1 MKKYIPYLIVNALAF
16 YLEPLI
22 ITDTGSAMFVV
33 LIFLPLVCF
42 LSSIIY
48 GVKHSFSILY
58 PVLISLLFIPTIF
71 IHYNSSASI
80 YIIMYGLIAL
90 CGNLFGKLFNWLLV
104 VLIATKL
111 QWELLLKKR
120 LSKFIK
126 CHYFINYIY

>member
-16 YLEPLI
+16 YLVPLI

-71 IHYNSSASI
+71 IHCNSSASI
-80 YIIMYGLIAL
+80 YIVMYGLIAL
-90 CGNLFGKLFNWLLV
+90 FGNLFGKLFN
-104 VLIATKL
+104 
-111 QWELLLKKR
+111 
-120 LSKFIK
+120 
-126 CHYFINYIY
+126 

>member
-58 PVLISLLFIPTIF
+58 PILISLLFIPTIF
-71 IHYNSSASI
+71 IYYNSSASI